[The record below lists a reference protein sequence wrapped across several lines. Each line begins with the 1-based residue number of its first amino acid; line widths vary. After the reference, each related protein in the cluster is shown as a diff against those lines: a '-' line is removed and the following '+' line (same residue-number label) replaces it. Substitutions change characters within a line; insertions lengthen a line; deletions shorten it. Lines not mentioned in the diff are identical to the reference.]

1 MEYIEF
7 MQELDLEIAG
17 EFILMAATLIRIKA
31 QMLLPKETVEEDAE
45 EEDPRAELVRQ
56 LLEYKRFKEVAES
69 FVEIEEKQRRIFPRV
84 YFKWAKQYEAE
95 ESDEEFLKDVSI
107 FDLLTAFKF
116 VLDNMPKES
125 QHQVGAI
132 GVTIEDQIAN
142 LLKLLEDNERLVFS
156 ELMKKY
162 QERVTVV
169 VTFSAML
176 ELIRMHR
183 IVIQQA
189 SLFGEIYICRR

>member
-1 MEYIEF
+1 

-31 QMLLPKETVEEDAE
+31 KMLLPREADEEELE

-69 FVEIEEKQRRIFPRV
+69 FIDIEEKQRRIFPRV
-84 YFKWAKQYEAE
+84 YFKWAKKYEAE
-95 ESDEEFLKDVSI
+95 ETDEEFLKDVSI
-107 FDLLTAFKF
+107 FDLLTAFKS
-116 VLDNMPKES
+116 VLDNMPKDS
-125 QHQVGAI
+125 SHQVGAI

-156 ELMKKY
+156 DLIKKY
-162 QERVTVV
+162 QERITIV
-169 VTFSAML
+169 VTFVAIL
-176 ELIRMHR
+176 ELIRTHR

>member
-1 MEYIEF
+1 

-31 QMLLPKETVEEDAE
+31 KMLLPKETDEEELE

-84 YFKWAKQYEAE
+84 YFKWAKKYEAE
-95 ESDEEFLKDVSI
+95 ETDEEFLKDVSI
-107 FDLLTAFKF
+107 FDLLTAFKS
-116 VLDNMPKES
+116 VLDNMPKDS
-125 QHQVGAI
+125 SHQVGAI
-132 GVTIEDQIAN
+132 GVTIEEQIAN
-142 LLKLLEDNERLVFS
+142 LLKLLEENERLVFS
-156 ELMKKY
+156 DLIKKY
-162 QERVTVV
+162 QERITIV
-169 VTFSAML
+169 VTFVAIL
-176 ELIRMHR
+176 ELIRTHR

>member
-1 MEYIEF
+1 

-31 QMLLPKETVEEDAE
+31 KMLLPKEIDEEEME
-45 EEDPRAELVRQ
+45 EEDPRVELVRQ

-84 YFKWAKQYEAE
+84 YFKWAKKYEAE
-95 ESDEEFLKDVSI
+95 ETDEEFLKDVSI
-107 FDLLTAFKF
+107 FDLLTAFKS
-116 VLDNMPKES
+116 VLDNMPKDS
-125 QHQVGAI
+125 SHQVGAI

-142 LLKLLEDNERLVFS
+142 LLELLENNERLVFS
-156 ELMKKY
+156 DLMKKY
-162 QERVTVV
+162 QERITIV
-169 VTFSAML
+169 VTFVAIL
-176 ELIRMHR
+176 ELIRTHR

>member
-1 MEYIEF
+1 MEYIEL
-7 MQELDLEIAG
+7 MQVLDLEIAG

-31 QMLLPKETVEEDAE
+31 RMLLPKEISEEDSE

-69 FVEIEEKQRRIFPRV
+69 FVEIEEKQRRVFPRV
-84 YFKWAKQYEAE
+84 YFKWAKKYEE
-95 ESDEEFLKDVSI
+95 EDTEEEVLKDISI

-116 VLDNMPKES
+116 VLENTPKES
-125 QHQVGAI
+125 LHQVGGI

-142 LLKLLEDNERLVFS
+142 LLKLLEDNERLIFS

-162 QERVTVV
+162 QERITIV
-169 VTFSAML
+169 VTFVAIL

>member
-1 MEYIEF
+1 MEYIEL

-31 QMLLPKETVEEDAE
+31 KMLLPKEAVEEDAE

-69 FVEIEEKQRRIFPRV
+69 FIEIEEKQRRIFPRV
-84 YFKWAKQYEAE
+84 YFKWAKKYEE
-95 ESDEEFLKDVSI
+95 EDTEEEVLKDISI
-107 FDLLTAFKF
+107 FDLLTAFKS
-116 VLDNMPKES
+116 VLENIPKES
-125 QHQVGAI
+125 LHHVGGI
-132 GVTIEDQIAN
+132 GVTIEDQITN
-142 LLKLLEDNERLVFS
+142 VLKLLEENERLIFS
-156 ELMKKY
+156 DLMKKY
-162 QERVTVV
+162 QERVTIV
-169 VTFSAML
+169 VTFVAIL
-176 ELIRMHR
+176 ELIRTHK

>member
-1 MEYIEF
+1 MEYIEL

-31 QMLLPKETVEEDAE
+31 KMLLPKEAVEEDAE

-69 FVEIEEKQRRIFPRV
+69 FIEIEEKQRRIFPRV
-84 YFKWAKQYEAE
+84 YFKWAKKYEE
-95 ESDEEFLKDVSI
+95 EDTEEEVLKDISI
-107 FDLLTAFKF
+107 FDLLTAFKS
-116 VLDNMPKES
+116 VLENIPKES
-125 QHQVGAI
+125 LHQVGGI
-132 GVTIEDQIAN
+132 GVTIEDQITN
-142 LLKLLEDNERLVFS
+142 VLKLLEENERLIFS
-156 ELMKKY
+156 DLMKKY
-162 QERVTVV
+162 QERVTIV
-169 VTFSAML
+169 VTFVAIL
-176 ELIRMHR
+176 ELIRTHK

>member
-7 MQELDLEIAG
+7 MQVLDLEIAG

-31 QMLLPKETVEEDAE
+31 QMLLPKEAAEEDAE

-84 YFKWAKQYEAE
+84 YFRWAKKYEE
-95 ESDEEFLKDVSI
+95 EETEEEVLRDI
-107 FDLLTAFKF
+107 TLFDLLTAFKS
-116 VLDNMPKES
+116 VLENMPKES